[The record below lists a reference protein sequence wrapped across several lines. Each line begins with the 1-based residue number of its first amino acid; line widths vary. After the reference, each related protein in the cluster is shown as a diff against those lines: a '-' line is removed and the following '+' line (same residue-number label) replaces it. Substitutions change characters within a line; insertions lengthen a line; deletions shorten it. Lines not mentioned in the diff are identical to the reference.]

1 MKMKILFIN
10 LTKNTNNFEDMNKLR
25 LLLTNNLVEHFTKS
39 KKISSLT
46 VESDYLEES
55 DINSI
60 IEKYKDGN
68 YNYIF
73 GFFGLLNLEIFK
85 EKNMLNGNII
95 VPIYDLRY
103 NTITS
108 FRIVIDLFKI
118 YKHNLLLG
126 ESNQLYNVYT
136 IGKDI
141 PIEVFYD
148 TDYNSY

>member
-55 DINSI
+55 DIDSI

-118 YKHNLLLG
+118 DKYNLLLG
-126 ESNQLYNVYT
+126 ESNQLYDAYT

-148 TDYNSY
+148 TNYNSY

>member
-25 LLLTNNLVEHFTKS
+25 LLLTNNLVEYFTKN
-39 KKISSLT
+39 KKIASLT

-55 DINSI
+55 DIDSI

-118 YKHNLLLG
+118 DKHNLLLG

-148 TDYNSY
+148 INYNNY

>member
-39 KKISSLT
+39 KKITSLT

-55 DINSI
+55 DIDSI

-95 VPIYDLRY
+95 VPIYNLRY

-118 YKHNLLLG
+118 DKHNLLLG
-126 ESNQLYNVYT
+126 ESNQLYDVYT
-136 IGKDI
+136 IGKDV

-148 TDYNSY
+148 TNYNSY

>member
-25 LLLTNNLVEHFTKS
+25 LLLTNNLVEHFTKN

-55 DINSI
+55 DIDSI

-108 FRIVIDLFKI
+108 FRIVIDLLKI
-118 YKHNLLLG
+118 DKHNLLFG
-126 ESNQLYNVYT
+126 ESNQLYDVYT

-148 TDYNSY
+148 TNYNSY

>member
-10 LTKNTNNFEDMNKLR
+10 LAKNTNNFEDMNKLR
-25 LLLTNNLVEHFTKS
+25 LLLTNNLVEYFTKN
-39 KKISSLT
+39 KKIESLT

-55 DINSI
+55 DIDSI

-118 YKHNLLLG
+118 DKHNLLLG
-126 ESNQLYNVYT
+126 ESNQLYDVYT
-136 IGKDI
+136 IGKDV

-148 TDYNSY
+148 TNYNSY